1 MQVNARKHY
10 ENTPIQY
17 NGTFYSCK
25 NETFQ
30 MKQMWS
36 FLLFLLKTEIV
47 DTR

>member
-1 MQVNARKHY
+1 MQVNARKHF

-25 NETFQ
+25 NETE
-30 MKQMWS
+30 KMWS
-36 FLLFLLKTEIV
+36 FLLFLLETEIV